1 MALRLSF
8 TLDPELSERIDLF
21 AKKQEMEKNEAV
33 LRLIEAGLFQAEQK
47 GEMLPSPK
55 RDFKEFARMR
65 KNVDLLLRSMDELK
79 KEVRVMHHV
88 IDLEEGRE
96 AEDKTVAKPARRW
109 WDRLDFTK

>member
-21 AKKQEMEKNEAV
+21 AKKQDLDRNEAV
-33 LRLIEAGLFQAEQK
+33 LRLLEAGLFQAEQK
-47 GEMLPSPK
+47 GKMPPAPK
-55 RDFKEFARMR
+55 RDFQEFVRMQ

-88 IDLEEGRE
+88 IDLQEKHEMEERLS
-96 AEDKTVAKPARRW
+96 AKPSSKW
-109 WDRLDFTK
+109 WDRLDFKK